1 MAKIVPIQDVR
12 TQYFDHCFIA
22 LGLIENDS
30 RTLNIIRTLLKKKQ
44 KICLIGRV
52 SNLSNDILPSYDVT
66 IIPVEKY
73 NDRRFL
79 TLWIDFIKA
88 VFPLTHK
95 IKAGIYWSQDLYI
108 LPLVTFIAKV
118 NGGRLNYD
126 AREVYTALGT
136 VHDEPFKQKVISG
149 IERYL
154 IHKVDMT
161 YTSGPLDS
169 DYLRDLYTMPRPDV
183 VMNLPP
189 YQEVEKTNKI
199 RSYFKLEKDKQII
212 LYQGLLGKGRGI
224 LKIIRTLPYLD
235 NVVLCLIGHGRY
247 IDTII
252 KEVKRL
258 DVENKVLMMGRVP
271 YDELMLWTTSADL
284 GLAFIE
290 PVSLSYQFAL
300 PNKLFEY
307 CMAGIPSL
315 VSDLPAMRPVL
326 QEYEIG
332 KLVSPDVHPKELA
345 LHIRELL
352 DKDEKVKFSKNCK
365 IASKYFNWE
374 HQEDT
379 ILKLAGLQS

>member
-1 MAKIVPIQDVR
+1 MANIVPIQDVK

-30 RTLNIIRTLLKKKQ
+30 RTLNIIRTL
-44 KICLIGRV
+44 
-52 SNLSNDILPSYDVT
+52 SNLSDDILSSYDVT

-79 TLWIDFIKA
+79 TLWIDFFKA

-108 LPLVTFIAKV
+108 LPFVTFIAKV

-136 VHDEPFKQKVISG
+136 VHDEPFKQRFVSI

-154 IHKVDMT
+154 IHKVNLT
-161 YTSGPLDS
+161 YTSGHLDS
-169 DYLRDLYTMPRPDV
+169 AYLRDLYNIPRPDV

-189 YQEVEKTNKI
+189 YQEVEKANKI
-199 RSYFKLEKDKQII
+199 RSYFQLEKDKQII
-212 LYQGLLGKGRGI
+212 LYQGLLGKGRGL

-247 IDTII
+247 LDTII
-252 KEVKRL
+252 KEAKRL
-258 DVENKVLMMGRVP
+258 DVENKLLMMDRVP
-271 YDELMLWTTSADL
+271 YNELMPWTTSADL

-326 QEYEIG
+326 QEYKIG
-332 KLVSPDVHPKELA
+332 RLVSPNAGPKELA

-352 DKDEKVKFSKNCK
+352 DNDEKIEFSKNCK
-365 IASKYFNWE
+365 KASKYFNWE
-374 HQEDT
+374 RQEET
-379 ILKLAGLQS
+379 ILKLAGLHS